1 MSAAGQTAA
10 AKCARVFDKLLVA
23 NRGEIAVRVI
33 RAAKELGLR
42 TVAVFSDAD
51 KDSLAVRFADEAIH
65 IGPPQAAKSYLNSEA
80 IIAAAHAAGAGAIH
94 PGYGFLSENARFAEA
109 VAAAG
114 LVFVGPTA
122 ETIRMM
128 GDKAAARSAAQAAGV
143 PVVPGS
149 GGEVADLDHALAA
162 ARDIGFPVMLK
173 ASAGGGGRGIR
184 VAVDEAGFEHQ
195 FHTAQAEA
203 KAAFGSGALY
213 LERFLNRARHL
224 EVQVLGDGERV
235 VHCFE
240 RECSLQRRRQK
251 IWEEAPSPAIDA
263 NTRAA
268 LCTSAVRLAERAG
281 YRGAGTLE
289 YLYDDATGEFFFI
302 EMNTRIQV
310 EHPITEMITGIDLVR
325 EMIRIAQG
333 RPLGLAQADVQMR
346 GAAIEVRINAEDPD
360 KNFRPSPGKVSA
372 VTFPA
377 GPGVRVDTMLYPGY
391 AVPPYYDSLLAKII
405 VHAETRDLALAR
417 LRRALD
423 EFEIDGIM
431 TTAALHKRLA
441 RLDEVQ
447 TARFDTGFLER
458 LLTP

>member
-1 MSAAGQTAA
+1 
-10 AKCARVFDKLLVA
+10 VFDKLLVA

-42 TVAVFSDAD
+42 TVAVFSEAD
-51 KDSLAVRFADEAIH
+51 RESLAVRFADEAVCV
-65 IGPPQAAKSYLNSEA
+65 GPPAAAKSYLNADA
-80 IIAAAHAAGAGAIH
+80 IIAAARETGAGAIH
-94 PGYGFLSENARFAEA
+94 PGYGFLSENAKFAAA
-109 VAAAG
+109 VSAAG
-114 LVFVGPTA
+114 LVFVGPA
-122 ETIRMM
+122 PETIRTM
-128 GDKAAARSAAQAAGV
+128 GDKAAARAAAQAAGV
-143 PVVPGS
+143 PIVPGS
-149 GGEVADLDHALAA
+149 EGEVADLDHALAA
-162 ARDIGFPVMLK
+162 ARQIGYPVMLK

-184 VAVDEAGFEHQ
+184 VADDEAGLARHFP
-195 FHTAQAEA
+195 TAQAEA
-203 KAAFGSGALY
+203 AAAFGSGALY
-213 LERFLNRARHL
+213 LERFLKRARHL

-251 IWEEAPSPAIDA
+251 VWEEAPSPAIDET
-263 NTRAA
+263 TRQA
-268 LCTSAVRLAERAG
+268 LCASAVRLAERAR

-289 YLYDDATGEFFFI
+289 YLYDDDTGEFFFI

-310 EHPITEMITGIDLVR
+310 EHPVTEMVCGLDLVR
-325 EMIRIAQG
+325 EMILVAQG
-333 RPLGLAQADVQMR
+333 QKLSLAQPEVTMR

-360 KNFRPSPGKVSA
+360 KNFRPSPGRVVA
-372 VTFPA
+372 LTLPA

-423 EFEIDGIM
+423 EFAIEGIV

-441 RLDEVQ
+441 RLTEVQ
-447 TARFDTGFLER
+447 AARFDTGFLER
-458 LLTP
+458 LLAAT